1 MTAPVNVNDSLYDA
15 FQLALRNATFGNTS
29 RYVGRTERV
38 TSQET
43 TSSES
48 VTSSLLLNYT
58 GSSVFTSS
66 SENRV
71 RDWTQFNDVTATS
84 SFESVQSKTFTN
96 NISAASVASTSGSSY
111 ASGVFQATSVGG
123 GGVYTSGIAESAE
136 FFQSTSYNWRSWWS
150 SDFEAGSSVTTP
162 LSAET
167 LADISSGYFYVAGVV
182 IGALALLFLL
192 SAFGLVV
199 CRRRLHAYH
208 SLPSGS
214 SSHYDY
220 LYRPLHKAG
229 HLSEECNHT
238 FVGVSIPLLQEVT
251 IV

>member
-1 MTAPVNVNDSLYDA
+1 MTTTDYAKDSLYDA
-15 FQLALRNATFGNTS
+15 FQLALRNATVGNNS
-29 RYVGRTERV
+29 HYVDHTERV
-38 TSQET
+38 TSPET

-48 VTSSLLLNYT
+48 VTSSFLAYT
-58 GSSVFTSS
+58 GSSVFNSS
-66 SENRV
+66 GNQF
-71 RDWTQFNDVTATS
+71 RDWTQFNDGITT
-84 SFESVQSKTFTN
+84 SFESIQSKTYTN
-96 NISAASVASTSGSSY
+96 NSSIAAASTSSSGY
-111 ASGVFQATSVGG
+111 ASGFQITS
-123 GGVYTSGIAESAE
+123 GVYTSGIEESSAE
-136 FFQSTSYNWRSWWS
+136 FFQSTSNWRSWWS
-150 SDFEAGSSVTTP
+150 SDYVEAGSVT

-167 LADISSGYFYVAGVV
+167 LADISSGYFNVAGVV

-192 SAFGLVV
+192 SAFGLVL